1 MERTT
6 GSETKSKIVV
16 FVKEWSTTVI
26 PFANYIMSQ
35 IAESPSTAVV
45 GCLRLIVMA
54 WTSVASGQLL
64 YSRWKTRVIGL
75 CSGLKTLAIM
85 VPSAARV

>member
-1 MERTT
+1 
-6 GSETKSKIVV
+6 
-16 FVKEWSTTVI
+16 VI

-35 IAESPSTAVV
+35 IAESPSTAVA
-45 GCLRLIVMA
+45 GCLLLIVVA

-75 CSGLKTLAIM
+75 FCGLTTLTIM